1 MRHTAIQLVVDEAAG
16 VLDEEDGVRQANS
29 SFGRRIG
36 VALGLVAAMTL
47 AGCAK
52 DDAGGGGSAGGAPGS
67 ARPTTAPQ
75 DITIALSNSFLGNT
89 WRQTMVRIFEKTAGE
104 AKQQGLIK
112 DFSTN
117 NTAQNTATEQIAQIK
132 ALILKKPSAIL
143 INSASP
149 TALDPV
155 ITEACNAGIVVITF
169 DSIANAP
176 CAYKEQADLAQFGA
190 LGAQGVIASM
200 GGQGNVIV
208 VRGVVGSAPE
218 KIIYDAQM
226 AEIKKNPGIK
236 VVSELQ
242 GEASNSTTQQA
253 VQAALPSLPD
263 IQGVITGGSTFGALQ
278 AFQSAGRQLPFG
290 NFSNDGTELALWK
303 QFKQKDPAFKATSVR
318 PDPGQSALALWMA
331 LDILAGKDVPKDL
344 TSPNLRIDDASLDA
358 WQAITPES
366 ATAAWQWSR
375 DEATAGIQAQAGGK
389 PMPEPARPTATP

>member
-1 MRHTAIQLVVDEAAG
+1 VV
-16 VLDEEDGVRQANS
+16 
-29 SFGRRIG
+29 
-36 VALGLVAAMTL
+36 L

-52 DDAGGGGSAGGAPGS
+52 GDTGGGGAPGAASGS

-89 WRQTMVRIFEKTAGE
+89 WRQTMVRIFEKTATQ

-149 TALDPV
+149 SALDQV
-155 ITEACNAGIVVITF
+155 ITDACNAGIVVITF

-200 GGQGNVIV
+200 GGKGNVIV

-218 KIIYDAQM
+218 KVIYDAQM

-236 VVSELQ
+236 VVTELQ
-242 GEASNSTTQQA
+242 GEASNPTTQQA
-253 VQAALPSLPD
+253 VQSALPSLPD

-278 AFQSAGRQLPFG
+278 AFQSAGRPLPFG

-303 QFKQKDPAFKATSVR
+303 QFKQKDPNFKATSVR
-318 PDPGQSALALWMA
+318 PDPGQSALAFWMA

-344 TSPNLRIDDASLDA
+344 TSPNLRIDDADLAA
-358 WQAITPES
+358 WQAVTPES
-366 ATAAWQWSR
+366 ATAAWQWTR
-375 DEATAGIQAQAGGK
+375 DEATAGITAQAQGK
-389 PMPEPARPTATP
+389 PMPEPARPSAAP